1 MNFRLADLIPN
12 SATLQTLQVQFS
24 RVLTSLGVTMLN
36 MLCLF
41 LEGFSVN
48 IK

>member
-1 MNFRLADLIPN
+1 MNFRLADLIPK

-41 LEGFSVN
+41 LEEFSVN